1 MRLELVSFE
10 TTDGIGLPGLLFR
23 PDKDTKKAVVWLH
36 GMGDNAVFYKPD
48 AINAL
53 ARALTGKGIA
63 LLAFH
68 NRGAHGKKSLKY
80 ADEALPEEDRRYP
93 GGTYYELI
101 ADCVHD
107 IDGAAGFLKDQK
119 FSELYLAGLS
129 TGANKICAYH
139 ARAARNPFGKY
150 VLAAPG
156 DDTGLRF
163 AELGAKKFW
172 RALKYAARY
181 VDEDPFRIMPK
192 YTGMYP
198 FSVRSAKDV
207 LDPDGDYNTFPY
219 YEAVHG
225 RVGSK
230 PLFKEYGS
238 IDRPALVIVGE
249 DDEYLQ
255 HVGGADKAVKVL
267 MKHTSN
273 AMLKKIDFTVV
284 PGADHS
290 FSGHQTQFARLI
302 ADWLAYE

>member
-1 MRLELVSFE
+1 VSFE

-23 PDKDTKKAVVWLH
+23 PDKDTKKAAVWLH

-48 AINAL
+48 AINGL
-53 ARALTGKGIA
+53 ARALADKGIA

-80 ADEALPEEDRRYP
+80 VDETLPEEDRRYP

-107 IDGAAGFLKDQK
+107 IDGAAALLEGRG

-139 ARAARNPFGKY
+139 ARAGRNPFGKY

-156 DDTGLRF
+156 DDTGLKF
-163 AELGAKKFW
+163 TELGAQKFW
-172 RALKYAARY
+172 SALKYAARH
-181 VDEDPFRIMPK
+181 VSEEPFRIMPK

-198 FSVRSAKDV
+198 FSARSAKDV

-225 RVGSK
+225 RIGTK
-230 PLFKEYGS
+230 TLFKEYKA
-238 IDRPALVIVGE
+238 IDRPALVIMGE
-249 DDEYLQ
+249 DDEYLR
-255 HVGGADKAVKVL
+255 HAGGADRVVKIL
-267 MKHTSN
+267 MEHTSN
-273 AMLKKIDFTVV
+273 AMLKKVDFTVV
-284 PGADHS
+284 PGADHA
-290 FSGHQTQFARLI
+290 FSGHQAQFAKLV